1 MQRGLLLPNLQTNY
15 TKDIEGKVELGRAVG
30 LAYDVPIQS
39 QLGFRTLFCL
49 YLLPEMPMIDRASS
63 ALSLSFLSRLLLIH
77 VHPNISMQVLYT
89 VLYTFH
95 VTSKENSSIDQELL
109 EFAIPSFI
117 LMTLIFN
124 SGVILLKEITVLNC
138 CAMLELR
145 NKGRLLS
152 FRSIK
157 ITCSK

>member
-1 MQRGLLLPNLQTNY
+1 M
-15 TKDIEGKVELGRAVG
+15 
-30 LAYDVPIQS
+30 PIQS
-39 QLGFRTLFCL
+39 QLGFKTLFCL
-49 YLLPEMPMIDRASS
+49 HLLPEMPMIDRASS

-77 VHPNISMQVLYT
+77 VHPNISMQVLHT

-95 VTSKENSSIDQELL
+95 VTSKENSSINQELF

-124 SGVILLKEITVLNC
+124 SLILLKEITVLNC
-138 CAMLELR
+138 CTMLELR
-145 NKGRLLS
+145 IKGRLLS

-157 ITCSK
+157 ITCSQ

>member
-1 MQRGLLLPNLQTNY
+1 M
-15 TKDIEGKVELGRAVG
+15 
-30 LAYDVPIQS
+30 AYDVPIQS

-49 YLLPEMPMIDRASS
+49 HLVPEMPMIDRARS

-77 VHPNISMQVLYT
+77 VHLNISMQVLHT

-95 VTSKENSSIDQELL
+95 VTSKENSSINQELF

-124 SGVILLKEITVLNC
+124 SLILLKEITVLNC
-138 CAMLELR
+138 CTMLELR
-145 NKGRLLS
+145 IKGRLLS

-157 ITCSK
+157 ITCSQ

>member
-1 MQRGLLLPNLQTNY
+1 M
-15 TKDIEGKVELGRAVG
+15 
-30 LAYDVPIQS
+30 PIQS
-39 QLGFRTLFCL
+39 QLGFKTLFCL

-77 VHPNISMQVLYT
+77 VHPNISMQVLHT

-95 VTSKENSSIDQELL
+95 VTSKENSSINQELF

-124 SGVILLKEITVLNC
+124 SLILLKEITVLNC
-138 CAMLELR
+138 CTMLELR
-145 NKGRLLS
+145 IKGRLLS

-157 ITCSK
+157 ITCSQ

>member
-1 MQRGLLLPNLQTNY
+1 MF
-15 TKDIEGKVELGRAVG
+15 EWGRAVG

-39 QLGFRTLFCL
+39 QLGFKTLFCL
-49 YLLPEMPMIDRASS
+49 HLVPEMPMIDRASS
-63 ALSLSFLSRLLLIH
+63 ALSLLFLSRLLLIH
-77 VHPNISMQVLYT
+77 VHLNISMQVLHT

-95 VTSKENSSIDQELL
+95 VTSKENSSINQELF

-138 CAMLELR
+138 CTMLELR

-152 FRSIK
+152 LRSIK
-157 ITCSK
+157 ITCSQ

>member
-1 MQRGLLLPNLQTNY
+1 MAN
-15 TKDIEGKVELGRAVG
+15 
-30 LAYDVPIQS
+30 DVPIQS
-39 QLGFRTLFCL
+39 QLGFKTLFCL
-49 YLLPEMPMIDRASS
+49 HLLPEMPMIDRASS

-77 VHPNISMQVLYT
+77 VHPNISMQVLHT

-95 VTSKENSSIDQELL
+95 VTSKENSSINQELF

-124 SGVILLKEITVLNC
+124 SLILLKEITVLNC
-138 CAMLELR
+138 CTMLELR
-145 NKGRLLS
+145 IKGRLLS

-157 ITCSK
+157 ITCSQ

>member
-1 MQRGLLLPNLQTNY
+1 MAN
-15 TKDIEGKVELGRAVG
+15 
-30 LAYDVPIQS
+30 DVPIQS
-39 QLGFRTLFCL
+39 QLGFKTLFCL
-49 YLLPEMPMIDRASS
+49 HLLPEMPMIDRASS

-124 SGVILLKEITVLNC
+124 SLILLKEITVLNC
-138 CAMLELR
+138 CTMLELR
-145 NKGRLLS
+145 IKGRLLS

-157 ITCSK
+157 ITCSQ

>member
-1 MQRGLLLPNLQTNY
+1 M
-15 TKDIEGKVELGRAVG
+15 
-30 LAYDVPIQS
+30 AYDVPIQS
-39 QLGFRTLFCL
+39 QLGFKTLFCL
-49 YLLPEMPMIDRASS
+49 YLLPEMPMVDRASS

-117 LMTLIFN
+117 LVTVIFDSGMT
-124 SGVILLKEITVLNC
+124 LLKEITVLNC
-138 CAMLELR
+138 CTMLELR
-145 NKGRLLS
+145 IKGRLLS
-152 FRSIK
+152 LRSIK
-157 ITCSK
+157 ITCSQ

>member
-1 MQRGLLLPNLQTNY
+1 M
-15 TKDIEGKVELGRAVG
+15 
-30 LAYDVPIQS
+30 AYDVPIQS

-49 YLLPEMPMIDRASS
+49 HLVPEMPMIDRARS

-77 VHPNISMQVLYT
+77 VHLNISMQVLHT

-95 VTSKENSSIDQELL
+95 VTSKENSSINQELF

-124 SGVILLKEITVLNC
+124 SLILLKEITVLNC
-138 CAMLELR
+138 CTMLELR
-145 NKGRLLS
+145 IKGRLLS

-157 ITCSK
+157 ITSSQ

>member
-1 MQRGLLLPNLQTNY
+1 M
-15 TKDIEGKVELGRAVG
+15 
-30 LAYDVPIQS
+30 PIQS

-49 YLLPEMPMIDRASS
+49 HLVPEMPMIDRASS

-77 VHPNISMQVLYT
+77 VHPNISMQVLHT

-95 VTSKENSSIDQELL
+95 VTSKENSSINQELF

-124 SGVILLKEITVLNC
+124 SLILLKEITVLNC
-138 CAMLELR
+138 CTMLELR
-145 NKGRLLS
+145 IKGRLLS

-157 ITCSK
+157 ITCSQ

>member
-1 MQRGLLLPNLQTNY
+1 MAN
-15 TKDIEGKVELGRAVG
+15 
-30 LAYDVPIQS
+30 DVPIQS
-39 QLGFRTLFCL
+39 QLGFKTLFCL
-49 YLLPEMPMIDRASS
+49 HLLPEMPMIDRASS

-77 VHPNISMQVLYT
+77 VHPNISMQVLHT

-95 VTSKENSSIDQELL
+95 VTSKENSSINQELF

-124 SGVILLKEITVLNC
+124 SLILLKEITVLNC
-138 CAMLELR
+138 CTMLELR
-145 NKGRLLS
+145 IKGRLLS

-157 ITCSK
+157 ITSSQ